1 MALDKKTWF
10 CIITNEQAKSQFLS
24 MVYLLWQ
31 LVLVT
36 LLLLKNFDP
45 MVVKYSGMMKLG
57 VTSMKKNRTFG
68 LMAQQAQAVFGKV
81 MEKVN
86 SALRLI

>member
-1 MALDKKTWF
+1 
-10 CIITNEQAKSQFLS
+10 

-68 LMAQQAQAVFGKV
+68 LMAQQAQAVFDKV
-81 MEKVN
+81 TEKVN

>member
-1 MALDKKTWF
+1 MALDKKNLVLY
-10 CIITNEQAKSQFLS
+10 TNEQAKSQFLS

-68 LMAQQAQAVFGKV
+68 LMAQEAQAVFDKV

-86 SALRLI
+86 SVLRLI

>member
-1 MALDKKTWF
+1 MALDKKDLVLY
-10 CIITNEQAKSQFLS
+10 TNERLKSQLFL

-36 LLLLKNFDP
+36 LLLLKNLDQ
-45 MVVKYSGMMKLG
+45 MVIKYSGMMKLA
-57 VTSMKKNRTFG
+57 VTSMKKNRMFG
-68 LMAQQAQAVFGKV
+68 LMTQQAQVVFDKV

-86 SALRLI
+86 SALGLR

>member
-1 MALDKKTWF
+1 
-10 CIITNEQAKSQFLS
+10 

-57 VTSMKKNRTFG
+57 VTTMKKNRRFR
-68 LMAQQAQAVFGKV
+68 LMAQQLRVVFDKV

-86 SALRLI
+86 SALGLRYIYIEKTYILL

>member
-1 MALDKKTWF
+1 MALDKKNLVLY
-10 CIITNEQAKSQFLS
+10 TNEQAKSQFLS

-68 LMAQQAQAVFGKV
+68 LMAQQAQAVFDKV
-81 MEKVN
+81 TEKVN
-86 SALRLI
+86 SAPRLI